1 MDILAW
7 LWWLLSGLLGFVW
20 GLVWFLLGGWV
31 SAVAQIAVIA
41 MIVFGMKYGW
51 QRAPFEIWRAA
62 SGFGRFFWAWL
73 RVRDLGPAASRESVR
88 DVIRT
93 VRVKE
98 PGDVNA
104 STLLS
109 ILAIAGLAAGVIAS
123 VR

>member
-7 LWWLLSGLLGFVW
+7 LWWLVSGLLGFVW

-31 SAVAQIAVIA
+31 SAVVQIAVIA
-41 MIVFGMKYGW
+41 TIVFGMKYGW

-73 RVRDLGPAASRESVR
+73 RMRDLGSAAPRESVR
-88 DVIRT
+88 EVIRT

>member
-31 SAVAQIAVIA
+31 SALAQIAVIA
-41 MIVFGMKYGW
+41 MTVFGMKYGW

-73 RVRDLGPAASRESVR
+73 RVRDLGSAAPRESVR
-88 DVIRT
+88 EVIQIGRAH
-93 VRVKE
+93 V
-98 PGDVNA
+98 
-104 STLLS
+104 
-109 ILAIAGLAAGVIAS
+109 
-123 VR
+123 